1 IIIIIMIVSSVMMN
15 DFRKIIAILKTLGYS
30 DRENLFSILVIFIP
44 VVIISLLIGI
54 GILASLCTFFNFLV
68 FNLSTIYLSPSID
81 WLTYLY
87 GVIAIFGIVLINFIF
102 VALYLKKQNLKNSIT
117 G

>member
-1 IIIIIMIVSSVMMN
+1 VMMN

-44 VVIISLLIGI
+44 VILISLLIGI

-68 FNLSTIYLSPSID
+68 FNLSSIYLSPSID
-81 WLTYLY
+81 WLTYLF
-87 GVIAIFGIVLINFIF
+87 GVIAILGIVVINFIF